1 MSDVLIPIQVIIKLF
16 TMTNSLF
23 NYWVEG
29 NNLTDPAGETF
40 IESLAT
46 VIERITFIFASILGI
61 V

>member
-1 MSDVLIPIQVIIKLF
+1 MSDILIPIQVIIKLF

-29 NNLTDPAGETF
+29 NSLTDPQGETF
-40 IESLAT
+40 IESLAV
-46 VIERITFIFASILGI
+46 VIERVTFIFASILGI